1 MLDYIILFISWGV
14 YFFTHSLLAS
24 SESKRNF
31 IGEGRLSKRTY
42 RLSYSIISM
51 IGLILIIWL
60 QYYLRSASLFAPS
73 YLTWMTAGVLFC
85 LGANVLSKS
94 FKKISITAFLGLQV
108 EGDHKL
114 VKEDIHQY
122 VRHPIYLGTILIF
135 ISLVIA
141 IRTDLIVV
149 SLFAVFIYLPI
160 GIILEEDKLVKEYG
174 ADYLTYRQETKSIFP
189 KWKYLLIV
197 LF

>member
-1 MLDYIILFISWGV
+1 
-14 YFFTHSLLAS
+14 
-24 SESKRNF
+24 
-31 IGEGRLSKRTY
+31 
-42 RLSYSIISM
+42 
-51 IGLILIIWL
+51 
-60 QYYLRSASLFAPS
+60 
-73 YLTWMTAGVLFC
+73 MTAGVLFC